1 MPEICDSICDFTA
14 PTVEE
19 HFYELVI
26 FQIRIMA
33 GVSTTDITNMTSKQF
48 LDRLVVPQLLPALN
62 VVSTAR
68 SGDLA
73 EYLIKHK
80 KTPDETASNTRLE
93 EHQTV
98 LLFV

>member
-1 MPEICDSICDFTA
+1 
-14 PTVEE
+14 
-19 HFYELVI
+19 
-26 FQIRIMA
+26 MA

-68 SGDLA
+68 PGDLA

-80 KTPDETASNTRLE
+80 KTPDETDSEPN
-93 EHQTV
+93 
-98 LLFV
+98 